1 MRAAPPP
8 TAAVAV
14 DSDSDSDPDTGF
26 ELVATSLA
34 PQYDV
39 EPQRGNTSAQIHIE
53 ALVRGGSGE
62 VNLNSRFTVH
72 ADQVAAF
79 NRGLDQMFKRLLD
92 RFGA

>member
-1 MRAAPPP
+1 MRAPAPP

-26 ELVATSLA
+26 ELVATALA

-53 ALVRGGSGE
+53 VLVRGGSGE
-62 VNLNSRFTVH
+62 VNFNSRFMVY
-72 ADQVAAF
+72 ADQITAF
-79 NRGLDQMFKRLLD
+79 NRGLDQMFQRLLN
-92 RFGA
+92 RFSA

>member
-1 MRAAPPP
+1 M
-8 TAAVAV
+8 AV
-14 DSDSDSDPDTGF
+14 DSDSDSGSEDGF
-26 ELVATSLA
+26 EVVDASRA
-34 PQYDV
+34 PQFDV

-53 ALVRGGSGE
+53 VLMRGGSGE